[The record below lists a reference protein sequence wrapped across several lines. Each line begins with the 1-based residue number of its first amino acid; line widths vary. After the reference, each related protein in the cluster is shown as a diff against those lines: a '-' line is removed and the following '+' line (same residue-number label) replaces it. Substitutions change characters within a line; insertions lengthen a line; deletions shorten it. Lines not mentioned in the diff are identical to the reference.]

1 MTESTQRDISRQ
13 DRARRQSPQQER
25 PKGLPEGQWRFDPG
39 FGRRPQD
46 TVNAG
51 KDCAATQAKPSAKK

>member
-1 MTESTQRDISRQ
+1 MSTDRGESRHE
-13 DRARRQSPQQER
+13 RARRQSPQQER

-46 TVNAG
+46 VPNAG
-51 KDCAATQAKPSAKK
+51 KDCADAKAKPAAKK

>member
-13 DRARRQSPQQER
+13 DRARRQSPQQVR

-46 TVNAG
+46 VVNAG
-51 KDCAATQAKPSAKK
+51 KSCAVADAKPAKK